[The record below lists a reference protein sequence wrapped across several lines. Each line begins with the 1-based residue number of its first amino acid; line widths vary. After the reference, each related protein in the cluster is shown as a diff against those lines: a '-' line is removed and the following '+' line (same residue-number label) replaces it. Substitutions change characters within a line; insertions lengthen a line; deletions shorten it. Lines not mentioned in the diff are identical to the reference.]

1 MNKIF
6 QLLIIM
12 LVFFCMTRV
21 EAFNIVV
28 PNSLASVGGNSSN
41 NFPFNINFSQRY
53 QQVFESSEFTSL
65 SGTELITQ
73 IAFRPNE
80 SGASAFSSTISNIQI
95 NLSTMSATP
104 GTLSTN
110 FASNVG
116 EDDTVVFC
124 GALALS
130 SSNSNGG
137 STKNF
142 DIIIPLTTPFFY
154 DPTKGNLLLDIR
166 KFSRSSTTK
175 FDAYPAGNSIRVFT
189 TPSGTTIDSIG
200 LVAQFTVEPIE
211 FIPEPTTIAIDIKPK
226 SCPNSLNVKSNGVLP
241 VAILGT
247 AFDVREI
254 DVLSIRLN
262 CVPPIRSAYED
273 VAAPDENETDPCDC
287 NTLDGEGYE
296 DLVLKF
302 DKQEI
307 ITILGVV
314 EDGDIVPLNI
324 TGELTDGT
332 RIKGSDC
339 VLIKAKKEK

>member
-1 MNKIF
+1 MA
-6 QLLIIM
+6 
-12 LVFFCMTRV
+12 RV
-21 EAFNIVV
+21 EALDVVV
-28 PNSLASVGGNSSN
+28 PHTFATNEGVSSS

-53 QQVFESSEFTSL
+53 QQVFEASEFPPL
-65 SGTELITQ
+65 FDNEFITQ
-73 IAFRPNE
+73 IAFRPNG
-80 SGASAFSSTISNIQI
+80 SDFGTSAFFSTISNIQI
-95 NLSTMSATP
+95 NLSTTDAAP
-104 GTLSTN
+104 GSLSTT

-124 GALALS
+124 GALSLS
-130 SSNSNGG
+130 SSNEG
-137 STKNF
+137 SPKNF

-154 DPTKGNLLLDIR
+154 DPTEGNLLLDVR
-166 KFSRSSTTK
+166 KFSKSSTTR
-175 FDAYPAGNSIRVFT
+175 FDAYSDPNNLSIRVFT
-189 TPSGTTIDSIG
+189 TSSGSTNSDHNG

-211 FIPEPTTIAIDIKPK
+211 PIPEPKTIAIDIKPE
-226 SCPNSLNVKSNGVLP
+226 SCPNSLNINSNGVLP

-307 ITILGVV
+307 LTTLGVV
-314 EDGDIVPLNI
+314 YDGDVVPLNI
-324 TGELTDGT
+324 TGELLTDGT
-332 RIKGSDC
+332 KIKGSDC